1 MKKDVKERFK
11 QLESEGRVK
20 VNWTTGEFELL
31 GSPEQQQK
39 TLNKFM
45 YINPQVC
52 LQMMQQLMGD
62 TNEKDNTNNH

>member
-11 QLESEGRVK
+11 QLEQEGKVK
-20 VNWTTGEFELL
+20 VNWETGEFQLL

-39 TLNKFM
+39 TLNRFM
-45 YINPQVC
+45 YINPTVC

-62 TNEKDNTNNH
+62 KQ